1 MAKIELSTG
10 TPAEIVHP
18 QTGRPKAGIVLVPDI
33 MGLRPLF
40 EEHCA
45 RISKEWKVSVCAPE
59 LFPGGDK
66 WGLEQ
71 RMKKAKAFKDEDKV
85 GDILAA
91 AQRTGCNTVHV
102 IGFCMGGM
110 YALKS
115 AVEDRFGKCVSF
127 YGMIRVPK
135 QWKGKGQ
142 GDPLDILAEHGA
154 ANVMQIMGTD
164 DEWVSV
170 EDGEELEKL
179 GATVVTYKG
188 AEHGFVHYPD
198 RPAHR
203 EKDAADAW
211 KRAKKFLGL

>member
-45 RISKEWKVSVCAPE
+45 RICKEWKVSVCAPE

-71 RMKKAKAFKDEDKV
+71 RMKKAKMLKDEDKIA
-85 GDILAA
+85 DILAA
-91 AQRTGCNTVHV
+91 AQRTGCDNVHV

-110 YALKS
+110 YALK
-115 AVEDRFGKCVSF
+115 AAAEDRFAKSVSF
-127 YGMIRVPK
+127 YGMVRVPK

-142 GDPLDILAEHGA
+142 GEPLEILAERGA
-154 ANVMQIMGTD
+154 SQVMAIVGT
-164 DEWVSV
+164 
-170 EDGEELEKL
+170 EDPYVPVADAKELEAL
-179 GATVVTYKG
+179 GATVHIYKG
-188 AEHGFVHYPD
+188 AEHGFVHDPD

-203 EKDAADAW
+203 PKDAADAW
-211 KRAKKFLGL
+211 AKAKKFLGL

>member
-45 RISKEWKVSVCAPE
+45 RLSKEWKVSVCAPE

-71 RMKKAKAFKDEDKV
+71 RMKKAKGLSDEDKIN
-85 GDILAA
+85 DILAA
-91 AQRTGCNTVHV
+91 AQRTGCDTVHLV
-102 IGFCMGGM
+102 GFCMGGM
-110 YALKS
+110 YALKA
-115 AVEDRFGKCVSF
+115 AVEDRFTKCVSF

-135 QWKGKGQ
+135 QWKSKNQ
-142 GDPLDILAEHGA
+142 GEPLDLLSDRA
-154 ANVMQIMGTD
+154 AMHVMHICGD
-164 DEWVSV
+164 NDVYVPVSDI
-170 EDGEELEKL
+170 EDLKKL
-179 GATVVTYKG
+179 GATTVVYKG
-188 AEHGFVHYPD
+188 AEHGFVHDPD
-198 RPAHR
+198 RPAPAR
-203 EKDAADAW
+203 
-211 KRAKKFLGL
+211 RTRRTPG

>member
-18 QTGRPKAGIVLVPDI
+18 QTGRPKAGIVLIPDI

-59 LFPGGDK
+59 LFPGGEK

-71 RMKKAKAFKDEDKV
+71 RMKKAKTLTDEDKI

-91 AQRTGCNTVHV
+91 AQRTGCDTVHLV
-102 IGFCMGGM
+102 GFCMGGM
-110 YALKS
+110 YALKA
-115 AVEDRFGKCVSF
+115 AVEDRFTKAVSF

-135 QWKGKGQ
+135 QWKSKGQ
-142 GDPLDILAEHGA
+142 GEPLDLLADRA
-154 ANVMQIMGTD
+154 AMHVMHIAGDNDQ
-164 DEWVSV
+164 WVPV
-170 EDGEELEKL
+170 EDIAELKKL
-179 GATVVTYKG
+179 GATTVVYKG
-188 AEHGFVHYPD
+188 AEHGFVHDPD
-198 RPAHR
+198 RPAYR
-203 EKDAADAW
+203 ERDAKDAWA
-211 KRAKKFLGL
+211 KAKKFLSL

>member
-1 MAKIELSTG
+1 MAKIELGTG
-10 TPAEIVHP
+10 TAAEIVHP

-59 LFPGGDK
+59 LFPGMEKLNLD
-66 WGLEQ
+66 Q
-71 RMKKAKAFKDEDKV
+71 RMKKAKSLSDEDKV

-91 AQRTGCNTVHV
+91 AQRTGCDTVHV

-110 YALKS
+110 YALK
-115 AVEDRFGKCVSF
+115 AAANERFTKAVSF
-127 YGMIRVPK
+127 YGMVRVPK

-142 GDPLDILAEHGA
+142 AEPLELLADRGA
-154 ANVMQIMGTD
+154 AHVMEIVGTKD
-164 DEWVSV
+164 AYVPV
-170 EDGEELEKL
+170 EDAKELEAI
-179 GATVVTYKG
+179 GATVVVYKG
-188 AEHGFVHYPD
+188 AEHGFIHDAD

-203 EKDAADAW
+203 PKDAKDAW
-211 KRAKKFLGL
+211 TRAKKFLGL

>member
-45 RISKEWKVSVCAPE
+45 RLSKEWKVSVCAPE

-66 WGLEQ
+66 WGLDQ
-71 RMKKAKAFKDEDKV
+71 RMKKAKQLSDEDKIN
-85 GDILAA
+85 DILAA
-91 AQRTGCNTVHV
+91 AQRTGCDTVHLV
-102 IGFCMGGM
+102 GFCMGGM
-110 YALKS
+110 YALKA
-115 AVEDRFGKCVSF
+115 AVEDRFTKCVSF

-135 QWKGKGQ
+135 QWKSKNQ
-142 GDPLDILAEHGA
+142 GEPLDLLADRA
-154 ANVMQIMGTD
+154 AMHVMHICGD
-164 DEWVSV
+164 NDAYVPV
-170 EDGEELEKL
+170 EDIEELKKL
-179 GATVVTYKG
+179 GATTVVYKG
-188 AEHGFVHYPD
+188 AEHGFVHDPD

-203 EKDAADAW
+203 EKDAKDAW
-211 KRAKKFLGL
+211 AKAKKFLGL

>member
-40 EEHCA
+40 EDHCA

-66 WGLEQ
+66 WSLDQ
-71 RMKKAKAFKDEDKV
+71 RMKKAKALKDEEKIA
-85 GDILAA
+85 DILAA
-91 AQRTGCNTVHV
+91 AQRTGCDNVHI

-110 YALKS
+110 YALKA
-115 AVEDRFGKCVSF
+115 AVEDRFTRCVSF
-127 YGMIRVPK
+127 YGMVRVPK
-135 QWKGKGQ
+135 QWKGKAQ
-142 GDPLDILAEHGA
+142 KDPIDLLADRA
-154 ANVMQIMGTD
+154 ATHVMHIVGTED
-164 DEWVSV
+164 AWVP
-170 EDGEELEKL
+170 EQDYKDLEKL
-179 GATVVTYKG
+179 GATVVVYKG
-188 AEHGFVHYPD
+188 AEHGFVHDPE

-203 EKDAADAW
+203 DKDAADAW

>member
-40 EEHCA
+40 EQLCA
-45 RISKEWKVSVCAPE
+45 RLSKEWRVSVCAPE
-59 LFPGGDK
+59 LFPGMEK
-66 WGLEQ
+66 LSIEA
-71 RMKKAKAFKDEDKV
+71 RMKKVKTFDDEQKI
-85 GDILAA
+85 GDLLAA
-91 AQRTGCNTVHV
+91 AQRTGCDTVHLV
-102 IGFCMGGM
+102 GFCMGGM
-110 YALKS
+110 YALK
-115 AVEDRFGKCVSF
+115 AAANERFARAVSF

-142 GDPLDILAEHGA
+142 REPLELLADRGA
-154 ANVMQIMGTD
+154 AHVMEIVGTKD
-164 DEWVSV
+164 PWVPL
-170 EDGEELEKL
+170 EDAKELEAL

-188 AEHGFVHYPD
+188 AEHGFVHDPE

-203 EKDAADAW
+203 PKDAKDAW
-211 KRAKKFLGL
+211 ARAKKFLGL

>member
-18 QTGRPKAGIVLVPDI
+18 ATGRPKAGIVLVPDI

-59 LFPGGDK
+59 LFPGGEK
-66 WGLEQ
+66 WSLEQ
-71 RMKKAKAFKDEDKV
+71 RMKKAKAFNDEDKV

-91 AQRTGCNTVHV
+91 AQRTGCDNVHV
-102 IGFCMGGM
+102 MGFCMGGM
-110 YALKS
+110 YALK
-115 AVEDRFGKCVSF
+115 AAADERFTKAVSF

-142 GDPLDILAEHGA
+142 GDPLELLADRGA
-154 ANVMQIMGTD
+154 SHVMEIMGTKD
-164 DEWVSV
+164 TYVPV
-170 EDGEELEKL
+170 EDGKALEAL
-179 GATVVTYKG
+179 GATVVVYKG
-188 AEHGFVHYPD
+188 AEHGFVHDPD
-198 RPAHR
+198 RDAHKAK
-203 EKDAADAW
+203 EAKDAWA
-211 KRAKKFLGL
+211 KAKKFLGL

>member
-45 RISKEWKVSVCAPE
+45 RLSKEWKVSVCAPE

-71 RMKKAKAFKDEDKV
+71 RMKKAKQLSDEDKIN
-85 GDILAA
+85 DILAA
-91 AQRTGCNTVHV
+91 AQRTGCDTVHL

-110 YALKS
+110 YALKA
-115 AVEDRFGKCVSF
+115 AVEDRFTKCVSF

-135 QWKGKGQ
+135 QWKSKNQ
-142 GDPLDILAEHGA
+142 GEPLDLLADRA
-154 ANVMQIMGTD
+154 AMHVMHICGD
-164 DEWVSV
+164 NDAYVPVS
-170 EDGEELEKL
+170 DIEELKKL
-179 GATVVTYKG
+179 GATTHVYKG
-188 AEHGFVHYPD
+188 AEHGFVHDPD

-203 EKDAADAW
+203 EKDAKDAW
-211 KRAKKFLGL
+211 TKAKKFLGL

>member
-45 RISKEWKVSVCAPE
+45 RLSKEWKVSVCAPE

-66 WGLEQ
+66 WGLDQ
-71 RMKKAKAFKDEDKV
+71 RMKKAKGLSDEDKIA
-85 GDILAA
+85 DILAA
-91 AQRTGCNTVHV
+91 AQRTGCDTVHLV
-102 IGFCMGGM
+102 GFCMGGM
-110 YALKS
+110 YALK
-115 AVEDRFGKCVSF
+115 AAAEDRFTKCVSF

-135 QWKGKGQ
+135 QWKSKGQ
-142 GDPLDILAEHGA
+142 GEPLDLLAERA
-154 ANVMQIMGTD
+154 AMHVMHIAGDNDQ
-164 DEWVSV
+164 WVSV
-170 EDGEELEKL
+170 DDIGELKKL
-179 GATVVTYKG
+179 GATTVVYKG
-188 AEHGFVHYPD
+188 AEHGFVHDPE

-203 EKDAADAW
+203 AKDAKDAW
-211 KRAKKFLGL
+211 AKAKKFLGL

>member
-45 RISKEWKVSVCAPE
+45 RLSKAWKVSVCAPE
-59 LFPGGDK
+59 LFPGGEK
-66 WGLEQ
+66 WSLDQ
-71 RMKKAKAFKDEDKV
+71 RMKRAKSLKDEEKV
-85 GDILAA
+85 EDILAA
-91 AQRTGCNTVHV
+91 AQRTGCDNVHV

-110 YALKS
+110 YALKAAAS
-115 AVEDRFGKCVSF
+115 DRFTRCVSF

-135 QWKGKGQ
+135 RWKSKTQ
-142 GDPLDILAEHGA
+142 AEPLDLLAERA
-154 ANVMQIMGTD
+154 ATHVMHIVGD
-164 DEWVSV
+164 SDEWVPV
-170 EDGEELEKL
+170 ADVEELERL
-179 GATVVTYKG
+179 GATTVVYEG
-188 AEHGFVHYPD
+188 AGHGFVHDPD

-203 EKDAADAW
+203 EQDAADAW
-211 KRAKKFLGL
+211 KRAKKFLSL

>member
-45 RISKEWKVSVCAPE
+45 RICKEWKVSVCAPE

-71 RMKKAKAFKDEDKV
+71 RMKKAKMLKDEDKIA
-85 GDILAA
+85 DILAA
-91 AQRTGCNTVHV
+91 AQRTGCDNVHV

-110 YALKS
+110 YALK
-115 AVEDRFGKCVSF
+115 AAAEDRFTKAVSF

-142 GDPLDILAEHGA
+142 GEPLDILAERGA
-154 ANVMQIMGTD
+154 SHVLAIEGTED
-164 DEWVSV
+164 PYVPV
-170 EDGEELEKL
+170 EDAKELEAL
-179 GATVVTYKG
+179 GATVHIYKG
-188 AEHGFVHYPD
+188 AEHGFVHDPD

-203 EKDAADAW
+203 PKDAADAW
-211 KRAKKFLGL
+211 AKAKKFLGL

>member
-40 EEHCA
+40 EDHCA
-45 RISKEWKVSVCAPE
+45 RLSKEWKVSVCAPE

-66 WGLEQ
+66 WSLDQ
-71 RMKKAKAFKDEDKV
+71 RMKKAKALNDEDKIA
-85 GDILAA
+85 DILAA
-91 AQRTGCNTVHV
+91 AQRTGCDNVHI

-115 AVEDRFGKCVSF
+115 AVEDRFTKCVSF
-127 YGMIRVPK
+127 YGMARVPK

-142 GDPLDILAEHGA
+142 KDPIDLLADRGA
-154 ANVMQIMGTD
+154 AHVMHIVGT
-164 DEWVSV
+164 
-170 EDGEELEKL
+170 EDPYVPEQDYKDLEKL
-179 GATVVTYKG
+179 GAKVVVYKG
-188 AEHGFVHYPD
+188 AEHGFVHDPE

-203 EKDAADAW
+203 PTDATDAW

>member
-45 RISKEWKVSVCAPE
+45 RLSKEWKVSVCAPE

-71 RMKKAKAFKDEDKV
+71 RMKKAKGLSDEDKIN
-85 GDILAA
+85 DILAA
-91 AQRTGCNTVHV
+91 AQRTGCDTVHLV
-102 IGFCMGGM
+102 GFCMGGM
-110 YALKS
+110 YALKA
-115 AVEDRFGKCVSF
+115 AVEDRFTKCVSF

-135 QWKGKGQ
+135 QWKSKNQ
-142 GDPLDILAEHGA
+142 GEPLDLLSDRA
-154 ANVMQIMGTD
+154 AMHVMHICGD
-164 DEWVSV
+164 NDVYVPVSDI
-170 EDGEELEKL
+170 EDLKKL
-179 GATVVTYKG
+179 GATTVVYKG
-188 AEHGFVHYPD
+188 AEHGFVHDPD

-203 EKDAADAW
+203 EKDAKDAW
-211 KRAKKFLGL
+211 LKAKKFLGL

>member
-66 WGLEQ
+66 WGFDQ
-71 RMKKAKAFKDEDKV
+71 RMKKAKALNDEDKV
-85 GDILAA
+85 ADILAA
-91 AQRTGCNTVHV
+91 AQRTGCDNVHV

-110 YALKS
+110 YALK
-115 AVEDRFGKCVSF
+115 AAAEDRFTKCVSF

-142 GDPLDILAEHGA
+142 ADPIDLLADRAATHVMHIAGDK
-154 ANVMQIMGTD
+154 
-164 DEWVSV
+164 DEWVPMSDI
-170 EDGEELEKL
+170 EDLKKL
-179 GATVVTYKG
+179 GATTVVYKG
-188 AEHGFVHYPD
+188 AEHGFVHDPD
-198 RPAHR
+198 RPAHQP
-203 EKDAADAW
+203 KDAADAW
-211 KRAKKFLGL
+211 KRAKKFLSL

>member
-40 EEHCA
+40 EDHCA
-45 RISKEWKVSVCAPE
+45 RLSKDWKVSVCAPE
-59 LFPGGDK
+59 LFPGGEK
-66 WGLEQ
+66 WSQDQ
-71 RMKKAKAFKDEDKV
+71 RMKRAKSLNDEDKIA
-85 GDILAA
+85 DILAA
-91 AQRTGCNTVHV
+91 AQRTGCDNVHI

-115 AVEDRFGKCVSF
+115 AVEDRFTKCVSF

-135 QWKGKGQ
+135 QWKSKNQ
-142 GDPLDILAEHGA
+142 KDPIDLLADRGA
-154 ANVMQIMGTD
+154 AHVMAIVGT
-164 DEWVSV
+164 
-170 EDGEELEKL
+170 EDTYVPEQDYNDLEKL
-179 GATVVTYKG
+179 GATVVVYKR
-188 AEHGFVHYPD
+188 AEHGFVHDPE

-203 EKDAADAW
+203 DKDAADAW

>member
-1 MAKIELSTG
+1 MARIELSTG
-10 TPAEIVHP
+10 TAAEIVHP
-18 QTGRPKAGIVLVPDI
+18 QTGTPKAGIVLIPDI

-59 LFPGGDK
+59 PFPGGDK
-66 WGLEQ
+66 WSLDQ
-71 RMKKAKAFKDEDKV
+71 RMKKLKAFDDEEKV

-91 AQRTGCNTVHV
+91 AQRTGCDNVHV

-110 YALKS
+110 YAMK
-115 AVEDRFGKCVSF
+115 AAAQERFTKAVSF

-135 QWKGKGQ
+135 QWKGRKQ
-142 GDPLDILAEHGA
+142 ADPLDLLAERGA
-154 ANVMQIMGTD
+154 AHVMQIMGD
-164 DEWVSV
+164 SDEWVSV
-170 EDGEELEKL
+170 DDAKELEAL
-179 GATVVTYKG
+179 GANVVIYKG
-188 AEHGFVHYPD
+188 AGHGFVHDPE
-198 RPAHR
+198 RPLHR

>member
-33 MGLRPLF
+33 HGLRPLF

-59 LFPGGDK
+59 LFPGGEK
-66 WGLEQ
+66 WSLDQ
-71 RMKKAKAFKDEDKV
+71 RMKKVKGFKDEEKIE
-85 GDILAA
+85 DILAA
-91 AQRTGCNTVHV
+91 AQRTGCDTVHV
-102 IGFCMGGM
+102 IGFCLGGM
-110 YALKS
+110 YTLK
-115 AVEDRFGKCVSF
+115 AAATDRFTKAVSF

-142 GDPLDILAEHGA
+142 GEPLEILAERGA
-154 ANVMQIMGTD
+154 GHVMSIIGTKD
-164 DEWVSV
+164 DWVSV
-170 EDGEELEKL
+170 EDGKELEAL

-188 AEHGFVHYPD
+188 AEHGFIHDPE

-203 EKDAADAW
+203 AADAKDAW
-211 KRAKKFLGL
+211 TRAKKFLGL

>member
-66 WGLEQ
+66 WSLDQ
-71 RMKKAKAFKDEDKV
+71 RMKKAKALKDEDKI

-91 AQRTGCNTVHV
+91 AQRTGCDNVHLV
-102 IGFCMGGM
+102 GFCIGGM
-110 YALKS
+110 YALKA
-115 AVEDRFGKCVSF
+115 AVEDRFTKAVSF
-127 YGMIRVPK
+127 YGMIRIPK

-142 GDPLDILAEHGA
+142 GEPLELLEDRA
-154 ANVMQIMGTD
+154 AMHVMHISGTD
-164 DEWVSV
+164 DEWIAS
-170 EDGEELEKL
+170 EDVDDLKKL
-179 GATVVTYKG
+179 GATTLVYKG
-188 AEHGFVHYPD
+188 AEHGFVHDPE

-203 EKDAADAW
+203 PADAKDAWA
-211 KRAKKFLGL
+211 KAKKFLGL

>member
-40 EEHCA
+40 EDHCA
-45 RISKEWKVSVCAPE
+45 RLSKEWKVSVCAPE
-59 LFPGGDK
+59 LFPGMEK
-66 WGLEQ
+66 LNLEQ
-71 RMKKAKAFKDEDKV
+71 RMKKAKSLSDEDKV

-91 AQRTGCNTVHV
+91 AQRTGCDMVHV

-110 YALKS
+110 YALK
-115 AVEDRFGKCVSF
+115 AAANERFMKAVSF

-135 QWKGKGQ
+135 QWKSKAQ
-142 GDPLDILAEHGA
+142 ADPLELLAERGA
-154 ANVMQIMGTD
+154 AHVMEIVGTKD
-164 DEWVSV
+164 PYVPV
-170 EDGEELEKL
+170 EDAKELEAL
-179 GATVVTYKG
+179 GATVVIYKG
-188 AEHGFVHYPD
+188 AEHGFVHDPD

-203 EKDAADAW
+203 PKEAKDAW
-211 KRAKKFLGL
+211 TRAKKFLGL